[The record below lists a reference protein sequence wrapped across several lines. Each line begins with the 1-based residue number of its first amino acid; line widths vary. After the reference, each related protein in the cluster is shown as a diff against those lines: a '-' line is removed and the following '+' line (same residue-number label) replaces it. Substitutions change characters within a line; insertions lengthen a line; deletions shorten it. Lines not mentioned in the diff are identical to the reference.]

1 MENLGL
7 RGVFLGIPGG
17 LLEFFV
23 SSLTVFNVKKS
34 YCTTMLL
41 IKRKLYSMHLA
52 IRKVFITVD

>member
-23 SSLTVFNVKKS
+23 SSLTVFNVKKATALQ
-34 YCTTMLL
+34 C
-41 IKRKLYSMHLA
+41 
-52 IRKVFITVD
+52 F